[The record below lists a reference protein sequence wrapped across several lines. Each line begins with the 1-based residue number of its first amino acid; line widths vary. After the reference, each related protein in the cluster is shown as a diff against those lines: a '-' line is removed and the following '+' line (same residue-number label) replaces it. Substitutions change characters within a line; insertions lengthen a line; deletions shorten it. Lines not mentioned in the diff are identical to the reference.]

1 MAGLMTPNAVY
12 VKICSFVPFLSPMVM
27 FVRICMSE
35 VPPVQIAAALVI
47 NIGCILGSGFL
58 STKIYRVGVMM
69 YGKKPKMREIIR
81 YVRQA

>member
-1 MAGLMTPNAVY
+1 MTPNAAY
-12 VKICSFVPFLSPMVM
+12 IKICSFMPFLSPMVM

-35 VPPVQIAAALVI
+35 VPAVQIAAALAI
-47 NIGCILGSGFL
+47 NIACILGTGWI